1 MQNPLLYYGNVCKR
15 EILPLEY
22 CFYALHTY
30 SDIMIHNVCTE
41 CLISMEEVATD
52 NQPNDT
58 VMPNHPLVAT
68 QLTSSVHQEISQPE
82 GD

>member
-1 MQNPLLYYGNVCKR
+1 
-15 EILPLEY
+15 
-22 CFYALHTY
+22 
-30 SDIMIHNVCTE
+30 MIHNVCTE

-58 VMPNHPLVAT
+58 VIPNHPLVTT
-68 QLTSSVHQEISQPE
+68 QLTSSVHEEMSQPE

>member
-1 MQNPLLYYGNVCKR
+1 MYNPLDYGNVCKI
-15 EILPLEY
+15 EILFLEY
-22 CFYALHTY
+22 CSYALHTC

-52 NQPNDT
+52 NQPN
-58 VMPNHPLVAT
+58 VIVIPNHPLVT
-68 QLTSSVHQEISQPE
+68 TPLTSSVHQEMSQPE